1 MFELNSCPKC
11 KSIKFLQAKLILIG
25 AQIDPNLEE
34 KVGDWRKDR
43 LNVSDCKTEVLKQKP
58 LEQFID
64 GFYGNKCDLGFVGD
78 RLLKAKLFN
87 SHSG

>member
-11 KSIKFLQAKLILIG
+11 KSIQFLQAKLILIG
-25 AQIDPNLEE
+25 AQVDPVSEE
-34 KVGDWRKDR
+34 KVGDWRKAR
-43 LNVSDCKTEVLKQKP
+43 LNVSDCTEALRQKP

-64 GFYGNKCDLGFVGD
+64 GFYCNRCNLGFVGD